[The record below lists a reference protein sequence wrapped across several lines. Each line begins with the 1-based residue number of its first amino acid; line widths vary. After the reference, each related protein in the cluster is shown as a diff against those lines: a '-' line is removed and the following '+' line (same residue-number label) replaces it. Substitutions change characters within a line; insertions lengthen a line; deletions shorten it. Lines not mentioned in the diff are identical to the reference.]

1 VFPFRKSNSTAH
13 FVLLRPARAGLQ
25 GASIVGQWVSWGAK
39 NSFHAGTEVFSMKVI
54 LKEDIPK
61 LGRMGKTVD
70 VKPGYGRNYLI
81 PQGKAILATSK
92 NLKALEHERMLIQR
106 KADLLRKDAEGLAGK
121 ISGLTITL
129 TRKVVEEDKLY
140 GSVSVSDI
148 SQALEEAGVEIER
161 KLIKLDEP
169 IKSLGEFKVS
179 IKMYHDVTA
188 ELTVQ
193 VVKEE

>member
-1 VFPFRKSNSTAH
+1 
-13 FVLLRPARAGLQ
+13 
-25 GASIVGQWVSWGAK
+25 
-39 NSFHAGTEVFSMKVI
+39 MKVI

-61 LGRMGKTVD
+61 LGTMGETVQ
-70 VKPGYGRNYLI
+70 VAPGYGRNYLI
-81 PQGKAILATSK
+81 PQGKAVLATSK
-92 NLKALEHERMLIQR
+92 NSKELEHQRQLILR
-106 KADLLRKDAEGLAGK
+106 KAELIRKDAESFAEK
-121 ISGLTITL
+121 FRGLTLTL
-129 TRKVVEEDKLY
+129 ARKVVEEDKIY

-169 IKSLGEFKVS
+169 IKSLGEFQVPVKV
-179 IKMYHDVTA
+179 HADVTA

>member
-1 VFPFRKSNSTAH
+1 
-13 FVLLRPARAGLQ
+13 
-25 GASIVGQWVSWGAK
+25 
-39 NSFHAGTEVFSMKVI
+39 MKVI
-54 LKEDIPK
+54 LKEDIPR
-61 LGRMGKTVD
+61 LGRMGETVQ
-70 VKPGYGRNYLI
+70 VARGYGRNYLI
-81 PQGKAILATSK
+81 PQGKAIQATSK

-106 KADLLRKDAEGLAGK
+106 KVDLARKDAEGLAGK
-121 ISGLTITL
+121 ISGLTLTL

-169 IKSLGEFKVS
+169 IKSLGEFQVS
-179 IKMYHDVTA
+179 IKVHADVTA

>member
-1 VFPFRKSNSTAH
+1 
-13 FVLLRPARAGLQ
+13 
-25 GASIVGQWVSWGAK
+25 
-39 NSFHAGTEVFSMKVI
+39 MKVI

-61 LGRMGKTVD
+61 LGTMGETVQ
-70 VKPGYGRNYLI
+70 VAPGYGRNYLI
-81 PQGKAILATSK
+81 PQGKAVLATSK
-92 NLKALEHERMLIQR
+92 NLKELEHQRQLILR
-106 KADLLRKDAEGLAGK
+106 KAELIRKDAESFAEK
-121 ISGLTITL
+121 FRGLTLTL
-129 TRKVVEEDKLY
+129 ARKVKDEDKIY

-169 IKSLGEFKVS
+169 IRSLGEFQVPVKV
-179 IKMYHDVTA
+179 HADVTA

>member
-1 VFPFRKSNSTAH
+1 
-13 FVLLRPARAGLQ
+13 
-25 GASIVGQWVSWGAK
+25 
-39 NSFHAGTEVFSMKVI
+39 MKVI

-61 LGRMGKTVD
+61 LGRMGQTVD
-70 VKPGYGRNYLI
+70 VARGYGRNYLL
-81 PQGKAILATSK
+81 PQGKAIVATSK

-106 KADLLRKDAEGLAGK
+106 KADLARKEAEGLAGK
-121 ISGLTITL
+121 IKGMTLTL

-148 SQALEEAGVEIER
+148 AQALEEAGVEIER

-169 IKSLGEFKVS
+169 IKSLGEFKVA
-179 IKMYHDVTA
+179 IKAYHDVTA

-193 VVKEE
+193 VVKED

>member
-1 VFPFRKSNSTAH
+1 
-13 FVLLRPARAGLQ
+13 
-25 GASIVGQWVSWGAK
+25 
-39 NSFHAGTEVFSMKVI
+39 MKVI

-61 LGRMGKTVD
+61 LGRMGQTVQ
-70 VKPGYGRNYLI
+70 VARGYGRNYLI
-81 PQGKAILATSK
+81 PQGKAIQASSK
-92 NLKALEHERMLIQR
+92 NMKALEHERMLIQR
-106 KADLLRKDAEGLAGK
+106 KADLARKEAEGLAGK
-121 ISGLTITL
+121 ISGLTLTL

-179 IKMYHDVTA
+179 IKVYHDVTA

-193 VVKEE
+193 VVKED

>member
-1 VFPFRKSNSTAH
+1 
-13 FVLLRPARAGLQ
+13 
-25 GASIVGQWVSWGAK
+25 
-39 NSFHAGTEVFSMKVI
+39 MKVI

-61 LGRMGKTVD
+61 LGRMGETVQ
-70 VKPGYGRNYLI
+70 VARGYGRNYLI
-81 PQGKAILATSK
+81 PQGKAIQATSK

-106 KADLLRKDAEGLAGK
+106 KVDLARKDAEGLAGK
-121 ISGLTITL
+121 ISGLTLTL

-169 IKSLGEFKVS
+169 IKSLGEFQVS
-179 IKMYHDVTA
+179 IKVHADVTA

>member
-1 VFPFRKSNSTAH
+1 
-13 FVLLRPARAGLQ
+13 
-25 GASIVGQWVSWGAK
+25 
-39 NSFHAGTEVFSMKVI
+39 MKVI

-61 LGRMGKTVD
+61 LGRMGQTVQ
-70 VKPGYGRNYLI
+70 VARGYGRNYLI
-81 PQGKAILATSK
+81 PQGKAIQATSK
-92 NLKALEHERMLIQR
+92 NMKALEHERMLIQR
-106 KADLLRKDAEGLAGK
+106 KADLARKEAEGLAGK
-121 ISGLTITL
+121 IRGLTLTL

-148 SQALEEAGVEIER
+148 SQALEKAGVEIER

-179 IKMYHDVTA
+179 IKVYHDVTA

-193 VVKEE
+193 VVKED

>member
-1 VFPFRKSNSTAH
+1 
-13 FVLLRPARAGLQ
+13 
-25 GASIVGQWVSWGAK
+25 
-39 NSFHAGTEVFSMKVI
+39 MKVI

-61 LGRMGKTVD
+61 LGTMGETVQ
-70 VKPGYGRNYLI
+70 VAPGYGRNYLI
-81 PQGKAILATSK
+81 PQGKAVLATSK
-92 NLKALEHERMLIQR
+92 NFKELEHQRQLILR
-106 KADLLRKDAEGLAGK
+106 KAELIRKDAESFAEK
-121 ISGLTITL
+121 FRGLTLTL
-129 TRKVVEEDKLY
+129 ARKVVEEDKIY

-169 IKSLGEFKVS
+169 IKSLGEFQVPVKV
-179 IKMYHDVTA
+179 HADVTA